1 MDGKQVKNKANPT
14 GTGKYLNESGKYVS
28 TGLIVTGANSGIL
41 ADFTGSTLNT
51 IVKTFATPA
60 GLFNAINSF
69 WFRLSVIKWNGV
81 GACTVRVYFNTTE
94 SITDGNQVLLSTS
107 VIPLGNTLANISKT
121 MAFLPFS
128 SNAYIMSLVTANT
141 FVDFLT
147 LTNAN
152 VSTVN
157 LSSSAGFFIVA
168 FQNTQPGERTLLSS
182 FNLSRI

>member
-1 MDGKQVKNKANPT
+1 MIDGKQVKNKANPT
-14 GTGKYLNESGKYVS
+14 GTGKYLDERGNYSYPSV
-28 TGLIVTGANSGIL
+28 ITGADSGIL
-41 ADFTGSTLNT
+41 ADFTGSTTNT
-51 IVKTFATPA
+51 IVKTFATLA
-60 GLFNAINSF
+60 GLFNAKNSF
-69 WFRLSVIKWNGV
+69 WLRLSVIKWNST

-107 VIPLGNTLANISKT
+107 VIPIGNTLANISKT

-128 SNAYIMSLVTANT
+128 SSAYIMSLVTANT

-152 VSTVN
+152 VSSVT

-168 FQNTQPGERTLLSS
+168 FQNTQAGERTMLSS
-182 FNLSRI
+182 FNLSKI